1 MIFSCFTCT
10 VSTSSFAS
18 PFVIHPLLEPPM
30 IRCVTIVSFDN
41 RKLTISPV
49 STSPCNVST
58 MMMLPTG
65 SSGAMEALM
74 IKKIRK
80 RQRPYAVRNSS
91 TVKIHTFL
99 VFTFLSLQR
108 SLPGCCRM
116 HPFFKARYPLLL
128 LPCSHE
134 SSLPRLPGCS
144 PFPSLSHRHKS
155 TYTAC
160 VALSP
165 IL

>member
-1 MIFSCFTCT
+1 MIFSFFTRT

-18 PFVIHPLLEPPM
+18 PLVIHPLRDLSV
-30 IRCVTIVSFDN
+30 IRCVTIVSSDN

-49 STSPCNVST
+49 STSACNVST

-80 RQRPYAVRNSS
+80 RQRPYAVRISIP
-91 TVKIHTFL
+91 VKIHTFL
-99 VFTFLSLQR
+99 AFTFFSLQR

-116 HPFFKARYPLLL
+116 HPFLNHDTLCCFCLAATSPHSRVSPDAVL
-128 LPCSHE
+128 
-134 SSLPRLPGCS
+134 SLRCHIDIRVLT
-144 PFPSLSHRHKS
+144 LH
-155 TYTAC
+155 
-160 VALSP
+160 V
-165 IL
+165 